1 MTSVIFN
8 DPSGSDFRYKFS
20 GVQLNAPS
28 GETLALGANA
38 NTADN
43 SNAIVTVGESYIR
56 VPQGVS
62 NERPVPAYNGMIRYT
77 TTGNTIEYYSEF
89 TGLWSGLTPAP
100 SLTSINPSYYNTN
113 TTDSSFITLTGS
125 NFLPISSVQFVG
137 QDFTSYDVNSLNFLG
152 STTLS
157 ALIPSG
163 VITDGSTN
171 EPYSVRVINAPLFST
186 LTNVFF
192 INDFPIFV
200 DPVSNSILNI
210 PATILDSC
218 QNILGSST
226 KLLYDLSAV
235 DQEEL
240 HYPLNYNSDI
250 SSVIGPL
257 LSLDSSGGSA
267 SNGGLGVVTG
277 ITPIVNYPTLSTTY
291 TFNATATDSL
301 GAITDSTPYRITI
314 QGYNPY
320 TFTST
325 SNATILTRNFETD
338 KSTITA
344 STNPEFYGYT
354 ENQVLTTANLTSG
367 SSTFNP
373 TFNGFVEF
381 LCVAGGGAGG
391 GININGTG
399 CGGGGAGGFITG
411 YYYVTS
417 GSSYAITVGKGG
429 TGVTSTGG
437 DGGNSSVFGF
447 TAVGGGGGGTR
458 NTVGRDGGSGGG
470 SGAEIASGSCL
481 RGQSTTFSQGTC
493 GGTSQNFS
501 QPPYYPGAGGGG
513 AGRTGADGNMD
524 ASPASNQPGIGGDG
538 LQTDLSGG
546 VLTYFGG
553 GGGGG
558 IYDVTTSGRPGG
570 DGGGG
575 AGGPGVTSGGSPGTQ
590 GTQHYGG
597 GGGGSSH
604 GPSGGSTG
612 ANGGAGIV
620 ILRHLSFPLNLYEKT
635 VSVGSGLTYQII
647 YLNSSGSQNSDKS
660 YSGPQPNGYT
670 IYRFT
675 NGTGT
680 ITPSATMDC
689 SYVVIGGG
697 GGGGTR
703 LGGGGGAGAF
713 RDGSITLTVSVGVT
727 ATVGNGGA
735 GGSSDNSG
743 AKGSNSVLST
753 ITSEGGGYGA
763 GFLQTGGAGSG
774 GSGGGGMDGEGGRS
788 TIGGSATN
796 LLYGNNGGAGTYSSN
811 RYLGG
816 GGGGAGGAGI
826 NASVPKAGNGGPGI
840 QNNILGEITGRYYAA
855 GGGGGSYTD
864 NGTTNTP
871 GFGGGLTMTYS
882 TSRTTDTNAGAGDGG
897 NNGYASAAA
906 TSGFGS
912 SGFDATPNTGSGGGG
927 GSFFN
932 VEGGKGALGVVI
944 IKFSTF

>member
-1 MTSVIFN
+1 MTQ
-8 DPSGSDFRYKFS
+8 RYL
-20 GVQLNAPS
+20 QPQNN
-28 GETLALGANA
+28 ETQWFLRA
-38 NTADN
+38 NTIIGNSNENITITPDN
-43 SNAIVTVGESYIR
+43 SNNIGVVINSASYLQI
-56 VPQGVS
+56 PAGVS
-62 NERPVPAYNGMIRYT
+62 NERPVDAYNGMIRYT
-77 TTGNTIEYYSEF
+77 TTDNTIEYYSELNG
-89 TGLWSGLTPAP
+89 TWSGLTPAP
-100 SLTSINPSYYNTN
+100 TLTSINPTFYNLN

-125 NFLPISSVQFVG
+125 NFLPSSFVEFIG
-137 QDFTSYDVNSLNFLG
+137 QDSTTYIVNTLNLLA

-171 EPYSVRVINAPLFST
+171 EPYSVRVTNGSLFST
-186 LTNVFF
+186 LTDVFF
-192 INDFPIFV
+192 INDFPVFV

-218 QNILGSST
+218 QNILGSSI
-226 KLLYDLSAV
+226 KLLYDLSAI

-240 HYPLNYNSDI
+240 HYPLTYNSDI

-257 LSLDSSGGSA
+257 LSLDSSGGTS
-267 SNGGLGVVTG
+267 SYGGLGVVTG

-291 TFNATATDSL
+291 TFNATATDTS
-301 GAITDSTPYRITI
+301 GAISDSTPYRITI

-354 ENQVLTTANLTSG
+354 EHQVLTTANLTTG
-367 SSTFNP
+367 STTFNP
-373 TFNGFVEF
+373 TFSNFVEF

-391 GININGTG
+391 GITTNGTG

-411 YYYVTS
+411 YFYVTS

-429 TGVTSTGG
+429 TGVTTTGG
-437 DGGNSSVFGF
+437 DGGNSIVFGY

-458 NTVGRDGGSGGG
+458 NTVGSNGGSGGG
-470 SGAEIASGSCL
+470 SGSEINAPCL

-501 QPPYYPGAGGGG
+501 QPPHYPGAGGGG
-513 AGRTGADGNMD
+513 AGRTGADANMG
-524 ASPASNQPGIGGDG
+524 ASPVSNQPGIGGDG

-546 VLTYFGG
+546 VLTYFAGG
-553 GGGGG
+553 GGGGL
-558 IYDVTTSGRPGG
+558 YNTSTSGRPGG
-570 DGGGG
+570 QGGGG
-575 AGGPGVTSGGSPGTQ
+575 AGGAGVTSGGSPGTQ

-604 GPSGGSTG
+604 GPGGGSTG

-647 YLNSSGSQNSDKS
+647 YLNSSGSQNSGKS

-713 RDGSITLTVSVGVT
+713 RDGSITLTGSVGVT

-743 AKGSNSVLST
+743 AKGSDSVLST

-763 GFLQTGGAGSG
+763 GFNETGGAGSG
-774 GSGGGGMDGEGGRS
+774 GSGGGGMDGEASRS
-788 TIGGSATN
+788 TAGGSANN
-796 LLYGNNGGAGTYSSN
+796 LSYGNNGGAGAFGSN

-816 GGGGAGGAGI
+816 GGGGAGGAGSAA
-826 NASVPKAGNGGPGI
+826 NTGTGKGGNGGAGL
-840 QNNILGEITGRYYAA
+840 QNNILGESSGRYYAA

-864 NGTTNTP
+864 NGQANTP
-871 GFGGGLTMTYS
+871 GFGGGVTMTYS
-882 TSRTTDTNAGAGDGG
+882 TSSTASANAGAGDGG
-897 NNGYASAAA
+897 NNGYLS
-906 TSGFGS
+906 TPPSSGLGS

-927 GSFFN
+927 GSFSG
-932 VEGGKGALGVVI
+932 VIGGRGGSGVVI

>member
-1 MTSVIFN
+1 MTQ
-8 DPSGSDFRYKFS
+8 RYLQPNNNNTQWF
-20 GVQLNAPS
+20 VR
-28 GETLALGANA
+28 A
-38 NTADN
+38 NTIIGNSNENITIAPDN
-43 SNAIVTVGESYIR
+43 SNNVGVVIDCASYLQI
-56 VPQGVS
+56 PTGVS
-62 NERPVPAYNGMIRYT
+62 NERPAAAYNGMIRYT
-77 TTGNTIEYYSEF
+77 TSDNTIEYYSEY

-100 SLTSINPSYYNTN
+100 SLISINPNFYNLN

-125 NFLPISSVQFVG
+125 NFLPSSSVEFIG
-137 QDFTSYDVNSLNFLG
+137 QDFTTYTVNTLNFLG

-171 EPYSVRVINAPLFST
+171 EPYSVRVNNASLFST
-186 LTNVFF
+186 LNNVFF
-192 INDFPIFV
+192 INNFPVFV

-218 QNILGSST
+218 QNILGSSI
-226 KLLYDLSAV
+226 KLLYDLSAI
-235 DQEEL
+235 DQEEQ
-240 HYPLNYNSDI
+240 HYPLTYNSDI

-257 LSLDSSGGSA
+257 LTLDTSGGSA

-277 ITPIVNYPTLSTTY
+277 ITPMVNYPTVSTTF
-291 TFNATATDSL
+291 TFNATATDTS
-301 GAITDSTPYRITI
+301 GAVSDSTPYRITI
-314 QGYNPY
+314 QGYNPF

-338 KSTITA
+338 KSTITT

-354 ENQVLTTANLTSG
+354 EHQVLTTANLTSG
-367 SSTFNP
+367 STNFNP
-373 TFNGFVEF
+373 SFSNFVEF

-391 GININGTG
+391 GITTNGTG

-411 YYYVTS
+411 YFYVTS
-417 GSSYAITVGKGG
+417 GSNYAITVGKGG
-429 TGVTSTGG
+429 TGVADTGG
-437 DGGNSSVFGF
+437 DGGNSSVFGY
-447 TAVGGGGGGTR
+447 TTIGGGGGGTR
-458 NTVGRDGGSGGG
+458 YAVGRDGGSGGG
-470 SGAEIASGSCL
+470 SGSEIDIPI

-501 QPPYYPGAGGGG
+501 QGPYYPGAGGGG
-513 AGRTGADGNMD
+513 AGRTGADANMD
-524 ASPASNQPGIGGDG
+524 AAAAAAAGLGGDG

-546 VLTYFGG
+546 ILTYFAGG
-553 GGGGG
+553 GGGGL
-558 IYDVTTSGRPGG
+558 YNDATTSPGRSGG
-570 DGGGG
+570 QGGGG
-575 AGGPGVTSGGSPGTQ
+575 AGGVGTALGGSPGTQ

-604 GPSGGSTG
+604 GPSGSSTG
-612 ANGGAGIV
+612 AAGGAGIV

-680 ITPSATMDC
+680 ITPSATIDC

-713 RDGSITLTVSVGVT
+713 RDGSITLTGSTGVT

-735 GGSSDNSG
+735 GGSTDNSG
-743 AKGSNSVLST
+743 AKGSDSVLST

-763 GFLQTGGAGSG
+763 GFNETLGGGSG
-774 GSGGGGMDGEGGRS
+774 GSGGGGMDGEGGR
-788 TIGGSATN
+788 TTAGGICTSGS
-796 LLYGNNGGAGTYSSN
+796 YGNNGGSGGFASN
-811 RYLGG
+811 KYLGG
-816 GGGGAGGAGI
+816 GGGGAGSVGS
-826 NASVPKAGNGGPGI
+826 NANTGTGKAGNGGSGI
-840 QNNILGEITGRYYAA
+840 QNNILGEISGRYYAA

-864 NGTTNTP
+864 SSVPNIP
-871 GFGGGLTMTYS
+871 GFGGGVTMTYS
-882 TSRTTDTNAGAGDGG
+882 TSSTTTTNAGAGDGG
-897 NNGYASAAA
+897 NNGYNSTPPAN
-906 TSGFGS
+906 GFGS

-927 GSFFN
+927 GSYLG
-932 VEGGKGALGVVI
+932 VIGGKGGLGVVI